1 MATTQS
7 VLSPEFVK
15 KIERL
20 SLVSKR
26 AFSGQSK
33 GDRRSIKRGSSIEF
47 ADYREYSI
55 GDDLRYVDWR
65 AYARLDK
72 MFLKL
77 FIEEEDL
84 TLHLLIDTSRS
95 MDFGEPLS
103 KLDYAK
109 RLAAAIGYI
118 ALSEHDRIF
127 VAPFHANIGEVMPP
141 QRGKQ
146 GIIPFFRYLEDKTP
160 VAGDTH
166 FGDALTRYAAQIRG
180 RGIVVVI
187 SDFFD
192 ETFEHGLKALL
203 ARRMQVILM
212 HVLDKEEEEPELKG
226 DLRLVDSEN
235 GDFRDVSISPHLM
248 GQYRNMVKE
257 FREQLHSIA
266 SRYDMDYIPI
276 NTATSFEEIVL
287 HSLRRINLIK

>member
-1 MATTQS
+1 MAATQS
-7 VLSPEFVK
+7 ILSPDFVK

-20 SLVSKR
+20 SLVAKR

-47 ADYREYSI
+47 ADYREYAV

-84 TLHLLIDTSRS
+84 TIHLLIDTSKS
-95 MDFGEPLS
+95 MDFGEPLT
-103 KLDYAK
+103 KLDYAR
-109 RLAAAIGYI
+109 RLAAALGYI
-118 ALSEHDRIF
+118 ALSEHDRVY
-127 VAPFHANIGEVMPP
+127 VAPFHAGIGEVLPP

-160 VAGDTH
+160 VGGETR
-166 FGDALTRYAAQIRG
+166 FGDALSRYAAQIRG
-180 RGIVVVI
+180 RGIVVVL

-192 ETFEHGLKALL
+192 DSHERGLKALM
-203 ARRMQVILM
+203 ARRMQIVLM
-212 HVLDKEEEEPELKG
+212 HVLDKEEVNPSIKG
-226 DLRLVDSEN
+226 DLKLVDSEN
-235 GDFRDVSISPHLM
+235 GDFREVSVSPYLI
-248 GQYRNMVKE
+248 GQYKNQLKA
-257 FREQLHSIA
+257 FRDSLHATA

-276 NTATSFEEIVL
+276 DTATSFEEIVIQ
-287 HSLRRINLIK
+287 SLRRINLVK